1 MSSDEIRHL
10 EQAIVA
16 LEAQRA
22 ALGDNIVETMLAPA
36 REKLTALKQQIE
48 SDQQRKLVTFLFTDV
63 VSSSKTFGHLDPE
76 DTLEILSTALA
87 RFGQVVKEHQGY
99 VARLMG
105 DGMLAFFGAPV
116 AREDDAVRAVRTAI
130 AIVQSAQHYAQE
142 VTTYWGIDSF
152 NVRVGLNTGLVA
164 VGEVGG
170 EAGSEYT
177 AMGDAINMAAR
188 MESNAPAGGVLISHE
203 TYLHVRGFFAVQAL
217 EPIMV
222 KGALAPIQV
231 YVVQHEIAR
240 SFETGQRGIEGIQT
254 RMIGRDADML
264 HLQKAFQLA
273 IEDGETQMITVRGDA
288 GVGKSRLLRE
298 FGNWVSQQPNPVLR
312 IKGRAFPSSEKQPY
326 ALIRDLLQ
334 FYFNIQDTDSAE
346 QAHEKMEAGL
356 SNFWPSD
363 MIADLT
369 QSIGQMVGFAFA
381 TLKPEEAQSPQKL
394 KDAPNHMMRLF
405 ESISAQQPTVI
416 FLEDVHWSDDLSLDF
431 VSQFAYA
438 HLRLPLLILC
448 LARPTLYE
456 KRPFWGEGQECHTLV
471 DLRPLSTRDSRQ
483 LVTEILH
490 KVEALPDTLRDLIVN
505 NAEGNP
511 FYLEELIQVM
521 ISDGII
527 LRNNQQWFV
536 AMDKLAKMRVP
547 PTLTGVLQARL
558 DALTAE
564 ERAII
569 QQASVIGTTF
579 WDGALQTLRVTG
591 QTIEGAVS
599 VGDLVGTLAALRQR
613 GMIFSREKSTF
624 ADTHEYT
631 FKHAILRDVTYE
643 SVLRKARRSYHH
655 QIAEWLISACG
666 DRVVEYAS
674 LVAEHYRL
682 AGEIISAINYLCE
695 AGERARKTMWSTTNE
710 AIGFY
715 QQALGLT
722 TTQKVEL
729 ALHLSETEVKE
740 LQLSITRPLADLY
753 LDSHNYDLA
762 DKIFQMEL
770 GLAEEMK
777 NYLVMSEVYS
787 GLSVIAQ
794 TRNDETTAERYH
806 TLWLKALG
814 RLRQKP
820 SQPEK
825 AAVQSYGHSLTN
837 DAIRNLR
844 QQFETQFKQGESPH

>member
-1 MSSDEIRHL
+1 MDNDEIHQL
-10 EQAIVA
+10 EQAIA
-16 LEAQRA
+16 TLEAQRA
-22 ALGDNIVETMLAPA
+22 ALGNTAVETILAPA
-36 REKLTALKQQIE
+36 REKFATLKRQSE
-48 SDQQRKLVTFLFTDV
+48 SDQQRKLVTFLFIDV

-87 RFGQVVKEHQGY
+87 RFGEVVKQHQGY

-116 AREDDAVRAVRTAI
+116 AHEDDAVRAVRAALAI
-130 AIVQSAQHYAQE
+130 IQATQHYAQE
-142 VTTYWGIDSF
+142 VAAHWDIDGF

-188 MESNAPAGGVLISHE
+188 MESHAPAGGVLISHE
-203 TYLHVRGFFAVQAL
+203 TYLHIRGFFEVQAL
-217 EPIMV
+217 EQIMV

-231 YVVQHEIAR
+231 YVVSREIAR

-254 RMIGRDADML
+254 RMIGRDVEIL
-264 HLQKAFQLA
+264 HLQKAYQLA
-273 IEDGETQMITVRGDA
+273 IEDGEAQIITIRGDA

-298 FGNWVSQQPNPVLR
+298 FGGWITQQPNSVLC

-326 ALIRDLLQ
+326 ALMRDLLQ
-334 FYFNIQDTDSAE
+334 FYFNIRDTDSAE
-346 QAHEKMEAGL
+346 QAREKMEVVLA
-356 SNFWPSD
+356 NFWPSD
-363 MIADLT
+363 EISDLT
-369 QSIGQMVGFAFA
+369 QGIGQMVGFAFA
-381 TLKPEEAQSPQKL
+381 NLNAKETPTQKS
-394 KDAPNHMMRLF
+394 KDAPNYLIRLF
-405 ESISAQQPTVI
+405 ERIASQQPTVI
-416 FLEDVHWSDDLSLDF
+416 FLEDVHWADDISLDF
-431 VSQFAYA
+431 VSQFAYT
-438 HLRLPLLILC
+438 HLQLPLLILC

-456 KRPFWGEGQECHTLV
+456 KRPYWGEGQECHTLI

-490 KVEALPDTLRDLIVN
+490 KVESLPDTLRDLIVS

-521 ISDGII
+521 IADGII
-527 LRNNQQWFV
+527 LPDAEHWSV
-536 AMDKLAKMRVP
+536 ALDKLAKMRVP

-564 ERAII
+564 ERALI

-591 QTIEGAVS
+591 QTIESAVS
-599 VGDLVGTLAALRQR
+599 IGDLAGTLASLRQH
-613 GMIFSREKSTF
+613 GMIFSREKSSF
-624 ADTHEYT
+624 AETQEYV

-643 SVLRKARRSYHH
+643 SVLKKTRRSYHH
-655 QIAEWLISACG
+655 QIAEWLINACG
-666 DRVVEYAS
+666 NRVAEYAL

-695 AGERARKTMWSTTNE
+695 AGERAQKTMWSTTNE

-715 QQALGLT
+715 EQAFTLIA
-722 TTQKVEL
+722 TQKVEL
-729 ALHLSETEVKE
+729 ALHLPE
-740 LQLSITRPLADLY
+740 LEIKKFQLRIARSLANLY
-753 LDSHNYDLA
+753 LDSQKYDPA
-762 DKIFQMEL
+762 DEIFQIEL
-770 GLAEEMK
+770 GLAEELE
-777 NYLVMSEVYS
+777 NYLVMSEAYS

-794 TRNDETTAERYH
+794 SRNDDTTAEHYH
-806 TLWLKALG
+806 TLWLKTLG
-814 RLRQKP
+814 KLRQKP

-825 AAVQSYGHSLTN
+825 AATLSYGHTLTN
-837 DAIRNLR
+837 EAIRNLK
-844 QQFETQFKQGESPH
+844 QQFEHQPMQSQSQP

>member
-1 MSSDEIRHL
+1 MDNDEIHQL
-10 EQAIVA
+10 EQAIA
-16 LEAQRA
+16 TLETQRD
-22 ALGDNIVETMLAPA
+22 ALGDSVVETMLVPA
-36 REKLTALKQQIE
+36 REKLAILKRQSE

-87 RFGQVVKEHQGY
+87 RFGKVVKQHQGY

-105 DGMLAFFGAPV
+105 DGMLAFFGAPI
-116 AREDDAVRAVRTAI
+116 AHEDDAVQAVRSALAI
-130 AIVQSAQHYAQE
+130 IQAARQYAQE
-142 VTTYWGIDSF
+142 VAARWGIDSF

-203 TYLHVRGFFAVQAL
+203 TYLHVRGFFEVQAL
-217 EPIMV
+217 EPMMV

-231 YVVQHEIAR
+231 YVVLREIAR

-254 RMIGRDADML
+254 RMIGRDVEIL
-264 HLQKAFQLA
+264 HLQKAYQLA
-273 IEDGETQMITVRGDA
+273 IEDGEAQIITIRGDA

-298 FGNWVSQQPNPVLR
+298 FGGWTTQQTNSVLR

-334 FYFNIQDTDSAE
+334 FYFSIRDTDSAE
-346 QAHEKMEAGL
+346 QAREKMEAGIG
-356 SNFWPSD
+356 SFWPSD
-363 MIADLT
+363 EITDVT
-369 QSIGQMVGFAFA
+369 QGIGQMVGFAFA
-381 TLKPEEAQSPQKL
+381 NLKETPQQKS
-394 KDAPNHMMRLF
+394 KDVPNYLTQLF
-405 ESISAQQPTVI
+405 ERISSQQPTVI
-416 FLEDVHWSDDLSLDF
+416 FLEDVHWADDISLDF
-431 VSQFAYA
+431 VSQFAYT
-438 HLRLPLLILC
+438 HLQLPLLILC
-448 LARPTLYE
+448 LARPILYE
-456 KRPFWGEGQECHTLV
+456 KRPYWGEGQECHLLI

-490 KVEALPDTLRDLIVN
+490 KVESLPDTLRDLIVS

-521 ISDGII
+521 IADGII
-527 LRNNQQWFV
+527 LPDAEHWSV
-536 AMDKLAKMRVP
+536 ALDKLAKMRVP

-564 ERAII
+564 ERALI

-591 QTIEGAVS
+591 QTIESAVS
-599 VGDLVGTLAALRQR
+599 ITDLTGALASLRQH
-613 GMIFSREKSTF
+613 GMIYSREKSSF
-624 ADTHEYT
+624 AETQEYV

-643 SVLRKARRSYHH
+643 SVLKKTRRSYHH
-655 QIAEWLISACG
+655 QIAEWLINACG
-666 DRVVEYAS
+666 NRVAEYAL

-682 AGEIISAINYLCE
+682 AGEIISAINYLFE
-695 AGERARKTMWSTTNE
+695 AGEHARKTVWLKPNE
-710 AIGFY
+710 VIRFY
-715 QQALGLT
+715 QQALDLT

-729 ALHLSETEVKE
+729 ALHLPEAEIKR
-740 LQLSITRPLADLY
+740 LQLEIIRPLAGLY
-753 LDSHNYDLA
+753 LISQKYDSA
-762 DKIFQMEL
+762 DEILQLEL
-770 GLAEEMK
+770 GLAEELE
-777 NYLVMSEVYS
+777 NYLVMSEAYS
-787 GLSVIAQ
+787 GLAVIAQ
-794 TRNDETTAERYH
+794 EHHDKATAEHYH
-806 TLWLKALG
+806 TLWLKTLG
-814 RLRQKP
+814 KLRQKP

-825 AAVQSYGHSLTN
+825 AATSSYGHTLTN
-837 DAIRNLR
+837 EAIRNLK
-844 QQFETQFKQGESPH
+844 QQFEHQPMQSESQH